1 MTKQEEW
8 NEILDKIEELN
19 GKLMDLA
26 ESSIGTDDET
36 DNALFG
42 LRVTI
47 DELREQEL

>member
-8 NEILDKIEELN
+8 NEILDKIEDLN

-26 ESSIGTDDET
+26 ESSIGTDDDV

-42 LRVTI
+42 LRITI